1 MNYKTLDTTKTYFIT
16 GAAGFIGF
24 YLSKRLL
31 EEGCNVIGIDNI
43 NDYYDVKLKHERLS
57 KLQPFEKFTFI
68 NGDISDKDTV
78 MNAFEKY
85 NPNVVINLAAQAGV
99 RYSIENPDVYIQS
112 NIIGFFN
119 ILEACRYSRVDHLV
133 YASSSSVYGSN
144 KKVPFEEIDF
154 VDNPVSLYAATKKSN
169 ELMAHTYSHLY
180 RIPSTGLRFFTV
192 YGPMGRPDM
201 AYFGFTDKYFKGE
214 PINIFNNG
222 DFEHDLYRDF
232 TYVDDIVEGIVRLLN
247 NPPTETINDDGTK
260 SVPAKVFNI
269 GNNSPEKLMTFIET
283 LEKSL
288 TKALNREVVF
298 EKIFEPLKAGDVPAT
313 YASTDK
319 LQEAVEFKPS
329 TSIEEGLDK
338 FAKWYV
344 EYYGVK

>member
-1 MNYKTLDTTKTYFIT
+1 MNYKTLDTTKTYLVT
-16 GAAGFIGF
+16 GATGFIGF

-31 EEGCNVIGIDNI
+31 EEGCKVVGIDNM
-43 NDYYDVKLKHERLS
+43 NDYYDVNLKYARLEKLK
-57 KLQPFEKFTFI
+57 PFENFTFI
-68 NGDISDKDTV
+68 LGDISDKAMIMKV
-78 MNAFEKY
+78 FNEEK
-85 NPNVVINLAAQAGV
+85 PNIVVNLAAQAGV
-99 RYSIENPDVYIQS
+99 RYSIENPDAYIQS

-119 ILEACRYSRVDHLV
+119 ILEACRHNPVDHLV

-144 KKVPFEEIDF
+144 KKVPFEETDF
-154 VDNPVSLYAATKKSN
+154 VDHPVSLYAATKKSN

-201 AYFGFTDKYFKGE
+201 AYFGFTNKYFNGE
-214 PINIFNNG
+214 PIKIFNNG
-222 DFEHDLYRDF
+222 DFNHDLYRDF
-232 TYVDDIVEGIVRLLN
+232 TYVDDIVEGIQRLLN
-247 NPPTETINDDGTK
+247 NPPTEATNEDGTK

-269 GNNSPEKLMTFIET
+269 GNNSPEKLMVFIET
-283 LEKSL
+283 LEKAL
-288 TKALNREVVF
+288 TKALNREVTF

-319 LQEAVEFKPS
+319 LKEAVDFKPA
-329 TSIEEGLDK
+329 TSIQEGLER
-338 FAKWYV
+338 FSRWYV

>member
-1 MNYKTLDTTKTYFIT
+1 MNYKTLDTTKTYFVT

-57 KLQPFEKFTFI
+57 KLNPCEKFTFI

-85 NPNVVINLAAQAGV
+85 KPNVVINLAAQAGV

-144 KKVPFEEIDF
+144 KKVPFEETDF

-201 AYFGFTDKYFKGE
+201 AYFGFTNKYFKGE
-214 PINIFNNG
+214 PIKIFNNG

-247 NPPTETINDDGTK
+247 NPPTETINDDGIK

-269 GNNSPEKLMTFIET
+269 GNNNPEKLMTFIET

-319 LQEAVEFKPS
+319 LQEAVGFKPS